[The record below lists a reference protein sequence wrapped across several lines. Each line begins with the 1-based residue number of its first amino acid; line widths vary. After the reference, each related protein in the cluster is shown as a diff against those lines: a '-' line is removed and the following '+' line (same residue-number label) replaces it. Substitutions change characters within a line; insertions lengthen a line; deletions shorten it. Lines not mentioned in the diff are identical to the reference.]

1 MVSNRF
7 KWILLF
13 DNSINFINSQ
23 VYWCSPW
30 YKKLLWVWSYVS
42 INSCQDSISI
52 QMSPWLIL
60 QPIINS
66 RLQSY
71 SSDADNDADSSS
83 SSDFH
88 VEYFKVFLFDTTL
101 SLALTATFWKI
112 MELYWRILWK
122 TIRYHTITWCK
133 YHHINKSAWRQ
144 KSCKRW
150 LSTNPR
156 DWNSQVCSYQK
167 NDDRIV

>member
-1 MVSNRF
+1 MVSNGF
-7 KWILLF
+7 KSILLF

-23 VYWCSPW
+23 VYWCSPS

-52 QMSPWLIL
+52 QMSPCL
-60 QPIINS
+60 QPIIH
-66 RLQSY
+66 LMLIMMLTPVAVVIFI
-71 SSDADNDADSSS
+71 SSISK
-83 SSDFH
+83 F
-88 VEYFKVFLFDTTL
+88 FLFDTTL

-112 MELYWRILWK
+112 MELCWRILWK

-156 DWNSQVCSYQK
+156 NWNSQVCSYQK
-167 NDDRIV
+167 NDDRKI